1 MTGTSP
7 YPGLARARFAQ
18 AVLFCVGLV
27 VTMDQTVV
35 ALLIEPIKHD
45 LGLTD
50 VQIGLATS
58 TAFYVVYGLLSTPMG
73 MLTDR
78 LNRVRLLQLAIVLWC
93 GGLALTGLSHSF
105 WLLVASKAITGVGA
119 AISYPAAMSLF
130 SDYFPPERRA
140 FATMSYPIGT
150 VLGGVAATLI
160 GGFSFSA
167 LSRAVAADPHLLL
180 GIAVWKVIALIFA
193 AVGLLIVPALMLM
206 REPARQEVGER
217 SSGPHLRELW
227 AYRRYLI
234 PNLLAIACISATG
247 NSLGIWIIPSLMR
260 LHDQQPEDFAGW
272 YSLVSFATNMLA
284 MFVGAKLINM
294 ARQRGSDR
302 RMMLPAMWSA
312 IIAAPTCC
320 LAIMPNVPLFAVTAA
335 LFFFFNGVAIA
346 IPIVSMNFR
355 LPNELR
361 GLAMGMQVL
370 VTSAVGAAISP
381 AVALVSAGIG
391 GDMMIGHAM
400 AIVGVPI
407 ALLAALFLWLTS
419 RAGTISRGATTH

>member
-1 MTGTSP
+1 
-7 YPGLARARFAQ
+7 
-18 AVLFCVGLV
+18 
-27 VTMDQTVV
+27 MDQTVV

-45 LGLTD
+45 LGLSD

-58 TAFYVVYGLLSTPMG
+58 TAFYVMYGLLSMPMG

-78 LNRVRLLQLAIVLWC
+78 LNRVRLLQLAMALWC
-93 GGLALTGLSHSF
+93 GGLALTGLSDSLS
-105 WLLVASKAITGVGA
+105 LLVASKAITGIGA

-150 VLGGVAATLI
+150 VLGGVAATLV

-167 LSRAVAADPHLLL
+167 LTRAVALNPHLLL
-180 GIAVWKVIALIFA
+180 GIPVWKVIALIFA
-193 AVGLLIVPALMLM
+193 VVGLLVIPALMLM
-206 REPARQEVGER
+206 REPVRQEVGER
-217 SSGPHLRELW
+217 TSGPHLGELW
-227 AYRRYLI
+227 AYRHYLI
-234 PNLLAIACISATG
+234 PNLLAVACISGTG
-247 NSLGIWIIPSLMR
+247 NTLSIWIIPSLMR
-260 LHDQQPEDFAGW
+260 LYGQQPDDFAGW
-272 YSLVSFATNMLA
+272 YSIVSFAANVLA
-284 MFVGAKLINM
+284 MFVGAKLINL

-302 RMMLPAMWSA
+302 KMMLPAMWSA
-312 IIAAPTCC
+312 IIVAPTCC
-320 LAIMPNVPLFAVTAA
+320 LAIMPNVPLFAMMAA

-370 VTSAVGAAISP
+370 VTSAVGAGISP
-381 AVALVSAGIG
+381 MVGFVGATIG
-391 GDMMIGHAM
+391 GEMMIGQAM
-400 AIVGVPI
+400 AIVGVPM

-419 RAGTISRGATTH
+419 RSGTVSRESII